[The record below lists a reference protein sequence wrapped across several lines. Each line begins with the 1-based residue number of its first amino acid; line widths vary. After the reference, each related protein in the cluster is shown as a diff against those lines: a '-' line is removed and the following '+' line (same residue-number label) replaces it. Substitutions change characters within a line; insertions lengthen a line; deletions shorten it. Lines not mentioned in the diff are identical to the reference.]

1 MTPTLDELYSK
12 GYLSRLDLH
21 FARTMGRL
29 TNETGDTVIL
39 AAALCSRFI
48 SNGHVCVDLNLLAGR
63 SVVADGVELP
73 GLRWPSDPG
82 WRAALRASPMTD
94 SPESAAPLV
103 LDPAGRLYLAR
114 YWHYQQSLVRALL
127 ERAGH
132 CEKNM
137 NFDLLEKDL
146 DRLFPDSP
154 ELSGPDMQRL
164 AAKVSLD
171 RHLTV
176 ISGGPG
182 TGKTSTVVKILAL
195 AIEQA
200 LNANRDVPYILMA
213 APTGKAAARLK
224 EAVINAKTAKGVGA
238 LVCSDAVKTHIPEE
252 AATIHRLLGVR
263 PNRSNR
269 FSHDA
274 GNPLAVD
281 ILIVDEAS
289 MVDLSLM
296 AHLVAAV
303 PPRARLILLGDKDQ
317 LASVEAG
324 AILGDICTPPEMIGK
339 PAALMETARRQH
351 PPLPDSP
358 VQPKIGQC
366 IVNLTHS
373 YRFDSHSGIG
383 RLARAVNRGS
393 ADETLAVLQDKA
405 RPEAVLIDPDD
416 VYQVREY
423 IESLVRQYYVP
434 CFENRAFAGQLE
446 RFAQFRILCALRRG
460 DEGVDALNV
469 VVAANLKKYTKTDT
483 SPEWYP
489 GRPIMVTRN
498 DYQLNLF
505 NGDVGLIVKPD
516 ADASRLAA
524 FFIDGNKK
532 ARMISPAR
540 LPAHETVY
548 AMTVHKSQGTEFDT
562 VLLVLPRHESPVV
575 TRELFY
581 TAVTRAKTKV
591 VVVATRDIVRQAVHT
606 RVQRASGLSEQL
618 WNSKR

>member
-1 MTPTLDELYSK
+1 MIPTLDELYSK

-21 FARTMGRL
+21 FARAMGRL
-29 TNETGDTVIL
+29 APETSEAVLL

-48 SNGHVCVDLNLLAGR
+48 SRGHVCVDLNALAGR
-63 SVVADGVELP
+63 PVVANDGELP
-73 GLRWPSDPG
+73 GARWPADPG
-82 WRAALRASPMTD
+82 WRVALQASPMTG
-94 SPESAAPLV
+94 SPERVAPLV
-103 LDPAGRLYLAR
+103 LDAGGRLYLAR

-127 ERAGH
+127 ERAGQR
-132 CEKNM
+132 EKELAP
-137 NFDLLEKDL
+137 DLLEKGL
-146 DRLFPDSP
+146 DRLFPASP
-154 ELSGPDMQRL
+154 GLSGPDMQRV

-182 TGKTSTVVKILAL
+182 TGKTFTVVKIIAL

-200 LNANRDVPYILMA
+200 LNTGRDVPHILMA

-224 EAVINAKTAKGVGA
+224 DAVINAKTATGAGA
-238 LVCSDAVKTHIPEE
+238 LVCIDAVKVHIPEE

-263 PNRSNR
+263 RNRPNR
-269 FSHDA
+269 FFHDA

-296 AHLVAAV
+296 ANLVAAV
-303 PPRARLILLGDKDQ
+303 PPHARLILLGDKDQ

-324 AILGDICTPPEMIGK
+324 AILGDICTPPEMPRGS
-339 PAALMETARRQH
+339 AALTETGRREL
-351 PPLPDSP
+351 PPLHDSA
-358 VQPKIGQC
+358 VQPEIGQC

-383 RLARAVNRGS
+383 CLARAINRGD
-393 ADETLAVLQDKA
+393 ADEALAVLQDKA
-405 RPEAVLIDPDD
+405 RPEVMLVDSDD
-416 VYQVREY
+416 VKWKRECM
-423 IESLVRQYYVP
+423 ESLVRQYYVP
-434 CFENRAFAGQLE
+434 CFEDRACAGLLE

-460 DEGVDALNV
+460 EDGVEALNA
-469 VVAANLKKYTKTDT
+469 VVAAILKKYTGIDT
-483 SPEWYP
+483 SREWYP

-505 NGDVGLIVKPD
+505 NGDVALIAKPD
-516 ADASRLAA
+516 AEASRLAA
-524 FFIDGNKK
+524 FFMDGNQK

-548 AMTVHKSQGTEFDT
+548 AMTVHKSQGTEFDA
-562 VLLVLPRHESPVV
+562 VLLALPRHVSPVV

-581 TAVTRAKTKV
+581 TGVTRAKNKV
-591 VVVATRDIVRQAVHT
+591 VVLATRDIVKQAVRT
-606 RVQRASGLSEQL
+606 RVQRASGLSEKL
-618 WNSKR
+618 WSV